1 MKSSWFQIFL
11 TFVTTCWTLDT
22 NPSDHKQLNQW
33 DDQRQYISN
42 NHPSHSIISHPPL
55 DQWNEE
61 DVYKYV
67 IQDAEVTT
75 TTDRYHVPAV
85 MEGGLLRAQIPQHTL
100 IAIDRFLRILK
111 RLAGFA
117 ILLAIGMPFIHEIT
131 SSIFEETLKY
141 LS

>member
-1 MKSSWFQIFL
+1 MKSPSFPIFL
-11 TFVTTCWTLDT
+11 TFLTTCWTLET
-22 NPSDHKQLNQW
+22 NPSDDKQLNDWDEQW
-33 DDQRQYISN
+33 QYVSN
-42 NHPSHSIISHPPL
+42 NHPSPSIISHPPL
-55 DQWNEE
+55 YQWDEE
-61 DVYKYV
+61 DVYKFV
-67 IQDAEVTT
+67 LQDAEVTT

-111 RLAGFA
+111 SLAGFA
-117 ILLAIGMPFIHEIT
+117 ILLAIGMPFIHAIT

>member
-1 MKSSWFQIFL
+1 MKSPLFQVFL

-22 NPSDHKQLNQW
+22 NYSYDKQLNNWEEQG
-33 DDQRQYISN
+33 QYISN
-42 NHPSHSIISHPPL
+42 NYPSHSIISHPPPN
-55 DQWNEE
+55 QWDEE
-61 DVYKYV
+61 DVYKFV
-67 IQDAEVTT
+67 FQDAEVTT

-111 RLAGFA
+111 SLAGFA

-131 SSIFEETLKY
+131 SSMFEETLKY